1 MNNND
6 KQTIRVGILKHDF
19 DDMITDFG
27 KNRASLR
34 SNETLDV
41 KDISLD
47 HDIVVI
53 KAELSENTVQ

>member
-1 MNNND
+1 MNNE
-6 KQTIRVGILKHDF
+6 KQTVRLGILKNDF

-34 SNETLDV
+34 SNESLDV
-41 KDISLD
+41 KDIDVD

-53 KAELSENTVQ
+53 KAELTENTVQ

>member
-1 MNNND
+1 MNNE
-6 KQTIRVGILKHDF
+6 KQTVRLGILKNDF

-34 SNETLDV
+34 SNESLDV
-41 KDISLD
+41 KDIAVD

-53 KAELSENTVQ
+53 KAELTENTVQ